1 LRPAAIASA
10 RYQEVA
16 LRDKLNLLHQL
27 FQAAVAAADPSL
39 CVPANLPSPP
49 KGRTIVVGA
58 GKASAAMAR
67 AFEQHW
73 QAPLEGLVVTR
84 YDHAVACE
92 RIRIVEASHPVPDE
106 AGAAAAR
113 QMLELVSHLSDDDL
127 VVCLISGGGSSLLSL
142 PAAPLSLA
150 EKQVLNKTLL
160 RSGAAISEMNCVRK
174 HLSAIKGGRLA
185 LAAQPAKVVTL
196 VISDIPGDDPSVVAS
211 GPTLPDASI
220 APQALDIL
228 RRYNITVSPAV
239 LNYLSDPKN
248 ETAKKDHPAFRSHSV
263 RLIATPM
270 QSLRAAAAVGAQAG
284 YRPLILSD
292 AIEGEAREVGIVH
305 AGIIRS
311 ILVHGEPVP
320 RPALLLSGGETSVTM
335 RGAGVG
341 GRNSEFLLSLGLRL
355 DGFDRFAAIACDTDG
370 IDGAADNAG
379 ACLFPDSLSRI
390 KAAGKNPRDLL
401 DGNDAYTAFRLAGDL
416 VMSGPTL
423 TNVNDFR
430 AILIDRD
437 S

>member
-1 LRPAAIASA
+1 LRN
-10 RYQEVA
+10 
-16 LRDKLNLLHQL
+16 KLNLLHQL
-27 FQAAVAAADPSL
+27 FQAAIAAADPAR
-39 CVPANLPSPP
+39 CVPANLPDRP

-84 YDHAVACE
+84 YGHAVSCE
-92 RIRIVEASHPVPDE
+92 HITIVEASHPVPDE

-113 QMLELVSHLSDDDL
+113 QMLELVSHLSDEDL

-142 PAAPLSLA
+142 PAAPLSFA
-150 EKQVLNKTLL
+150 EKQRLNKTLL
-160 RSGAAISEMNCVRK
+160 RSGATIAEMNCVRK

-211 GPTLPDASI
+211 GPTLPDASV
-220 APQALDIL
+220 ASQALDIL
-228 RRYNITVSPAV
+228 RRYKIAVSPAV
-239 LNYLSDPKN
+239 LDYLNDPGN

-270 QSLRAAAAVGAQAG
+270 QSLRAAAAVGKKAG
-284 YRPLILSD
+284 YQPVILGD

-305 AGIIRS
+305 AGITRS
-311 ILVHGEPVP
+311 ILVHSEPLQP
-320 RPALLLSGGETSVTM
+320 PALLLSGGETSVTM
-335 RGAGVG
+335 RGIGVG
-341 GRNSEFLLSLGLRL
+341 GRNTEFLLSLGLRL
-355 DGFDRFAAIACDTDG
+355 EGFDRFAAIAGDTDG
-370 IDGAADNAG
+370 IDGVAENAG
-379 ACLFPDSLSRI
+379 ACLFPDSLARI

-401 DGNDAYTAFRLAGDL
+401 DANDAYHAFRLADDL
-416 VMSGPTL
+416 FISGPTL

-430 AILIDRD
+430 AILIDPD
-437 S
+437 LKD